1 MPAPQLTQD
10 VKPTVIFRN
19 NATVNEAKT
28 KTEGRPIYDDMEVCD
43 IFFPGNVKERVPTAR
58 ALDQADWFEDP
69 VTQTKRPRTYMEKYA
84 PEYQAFKAGNAMLAS
99 GTPLEEAPFL
109 TEGKRLE
116 LKHGLKIFTVEQLA
130 NLDGTGLKAMGIGGR
145 DLKDRAIAYLESAK
159 VGADASL
166 LREELAKRDAQMDE
180 MRKQIAALLAKGNGV
195 AMDVVDKLTAP
206 PEDPKWTTYS
216 DEDIGN
222 MLTAAE
228 VKVDGRWSRATLIEK
243 AEAIM
248 ATKKKAA

>member
-28 KTEGRPIYDDMEVCD
+28 KAEGRPIYDDMEVCD

-116 LKHGLKIFTVEQLA
+116 LKHGLKIFTVEHLA

-180 MRKQIAALLAKGNGV
+180 MRKQIAALTEAKAGGIPQPEDTV
-195 AMDVVDKLTAP
+195 
-206 PEDPKWTTYS
+206 EDPKWTTYS